1 MLTVVELAAEVTE
14 VDPNGVTPGVIG
26 FVATA
31 IVGVASIFLIIDMNR
46 RMRRIRYREEAKINV
61 DAEEAVERLIES
73 TRDDK
78 PKK

>member
-31 IVGVASIFLIIDMNR
+31 VVGIASIFLIIDMNR

-73 TRDDK
+73 TREDK

>member
-31 IVGVASIFLIIDMNR
+31 VVGIASIFLIIDMNR

>member
-31 IVGVASIFLIIDMNR
+31 VVGVASIFLIIDMNR

-73 TRDDK
+73 TREDK

>member
-1 MLTVVELAAEVTE
+1 MLTVFELAAEVPE
-14 VDPNGVTPGVIG
+14 IDPNGVTPGVIG
-26 FVATA
+26 FAATA
-31 IVGVASIFLIIDMNR
+31 IVGVACIFLIIDMNR
-46 RMRRIRYREEAKINV
+46 RMRRIRYREEAKINI